1 MIQHNPVFI
10 PRNHKVEEAL
20 SQAEKGDMSKF
31 LLLCNVIKKPYNE
44 DINQEDYT
52 KPAPASDR
60 VYKTYCGT

>member
-1 MIQHNPVFI
+1 
-10 PRNHKVEEAL
+10 
-20 SQAEKGDMSKF
+20 MSKF